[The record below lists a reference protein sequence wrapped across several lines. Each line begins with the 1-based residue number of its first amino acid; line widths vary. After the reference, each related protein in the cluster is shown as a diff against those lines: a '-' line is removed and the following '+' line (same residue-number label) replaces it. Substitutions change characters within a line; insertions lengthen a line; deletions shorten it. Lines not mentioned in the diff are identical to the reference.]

1 MFEESCSSTLTKAST
16 FRNSLVS
23 NCSSVR
29 RYGYVESSASGMKS
43 TCKKSTP
50 WINSEYGTFFLF
62 ITIEK
67 FQRGYCK
74 KQKLAD

>member
-1 MFEESCSSTLTKAST
+1 MFEENCSSTLTKAST

-50 WINSEYGTFFLF
+50 WINSEYGTFFF
-62 ITIEK
+62 SSQSKNFKEGIAK
-67 FQRGYCK
+67 NK
-74 KQKLAD
+74 S